1 MSNTRICRKC
11 QILRFNRISAC
22 HATDPPTI
30 FRQRTTTRYGDL
42 NKYLNV
48 MIQIPTTYR
57 QRTAIDTC
65 DLAESLHVMIQIRVV
80 RTKDDNKKCDLTASL
95 KNVIQIYGVPTED
108 ADPNIVRWLRG
119 D

>member
-1 MSNTRICRKC
+1 
-11 QILRFNRISAC
+11 
-22 HATDPPTI
+22 
-30 FRQRTTTRYGDL
+30 
-42 NKYLNV
+42 